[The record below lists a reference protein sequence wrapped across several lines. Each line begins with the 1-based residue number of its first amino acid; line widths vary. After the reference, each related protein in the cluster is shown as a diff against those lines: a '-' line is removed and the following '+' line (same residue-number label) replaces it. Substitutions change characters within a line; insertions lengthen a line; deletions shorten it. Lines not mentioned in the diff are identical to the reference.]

1 MEELE
6 ELVAQSAALHGGH
19 PCPGQVLGVRM
30 AMAGCREVGL
40 DEPKRTKKLIVYVE
54 IDRCATDAIQAVTGC
69 KLGKRTLKHVD
80 YGKMA
85 ATFVNT
91 ATGQAVRVVA
101 RETARDQAR
110 RYAPE
115 APDSCTAQLQAYKVM
130 PEEELLSVTRVS
142 VSIPPEDLPGPP
154 LSRVVC
160 QTCGEGINDG
170 REVLR
175 RGRVLCRAC
184 AGKSY
189 YENPNQVVVTKQ
201 DSSTTRTE

>member
-1 MEELE
+1 MEDLE
-6 ELVAQSAALHGGH
+6 ELISQSVALHGGR

-40 DEPKRTKKLIVYVE
+40 DEPKKTKQLIVYVE
-54 IDRCATDAIQAVTGC
+54 IDRCAADAIQAVTGC

-91 ATGQAVRVVA
+91 ATGQATRVAA
-101 RETARDQAR
+101 REAARQNAR

-115 APDSCTAQLQAYKVM
+115 AADSHAAQLQAYRVM
-130 PEEELLSVTRVS
+130 PDEELLTITPVLVA
-142 VSIPPEDLPGPP
+142 IAPNDLPGPP
-154 LSRVVC
+154 LSRVTC
-160 QTCGEGINDG
+160 QTCGEGINDS
-170 REVLR
+170 REVHR

-184 AGKSY
+184 AGRGY
-189 YENPNQVVVTKQ
+189 YRTK
-201 DSSTTRTE
+201 DGV